1 MEAVVKSG
9 LVMVC
14 GVVVRVEVELVVVFI
29 VIFVVKLVVAVVV
42 MASVVVVSSFSMMNE
57 KKTSNQVNY
66 GTI

>member
-1 MEAVVKSG
+1 
-9 LVMVC
+9 MVC

-42 MASVVVVSSFSMMNE
+42 MASVVVVSSFSMTNE
-57 KKTSNQVNY
+57 NKTSNQVNY